1 MLVFPGC
8 KFLQLK
14 SYLGF
19 VTCILQS
26 KLHRLCFIIILCC
39 SYTLKKRPTAK
50 SIADSMEMLVM
61 QVINTKTQQNK
72 NQMKQ
77 NYKRDIKS
85 TQKHIKS
92 TQKLQPSHPSQ
103 TSEFPFKFHCI
114 LHKSYFWE
122 LQNYKINE
130 IFKTGV
136 SFEERDTEEQNGV
149 KQTNCGI
156 FCCHI
161 CMFLNL

>member
-19 VTCILQS
+19 VTCILQN
-26 KLHRLCFIIILCC
+26 KLHQLCFIIILCC

-92 TQKLQPSHPSQ
+92 TQNCSLDIRQKHLSFLSNCIAFS
-103 TSEFPFKFHCI
+103 TSPIFE
-114 LHKSYFWE
+114 S
-122 LQNYKINE
+122 
-130 IFKTGV
+130 FKTTRSMKYSRLESALKREIQRSKMG
-136 SFEERDTEEQNGV
+136 
-149 KQTNCGI
+149 
-156 FCCHI
+156 
-161 CMFLNL
+161 